1 MPPVTPSRTRRLR
14 LMTQAA
20 GGSIPVG
27 NASVDARGDRLLF
40 VLGLLGRLLL
50 GRGRPVAPIHE
61 LVVDLVHGNPYGLL
75 LAGFHLGA
83 GAAHDLLRAVRGE
96 QDQTELAVDRR
107 GLLSIHLRTFSLA
120 ADIRYRRVDV
130 VSRPGTGLPDP

>member
-40 VLGLLGRLLL
+40 V
-50 GRGRPVAPIHE
+50 RGRPVAPIHE
-61 LVVDLVHGNPYGLL
+61 LVDDLVHGNPYGLL